1 MKRKNSLDFS
11 EVQIKVL
18 LILGICFLFVII
30 ITKIQSNSFKYNKRE
45 YDAIREKKYSGKIVN
60 LFEERNQGKRF
71 KEVKLENGIT
81 KEIPFFIYDKLQ
93 VGDSIIKNK
102 NSDSVLYLR
111 KNKIIKRKKARF
123 IFAFLFMPVI
133 KFKEKLKREKKSTL
147 CHNFYLLEI
156 SMAVLKKHSA
166 ISDISSLNF

>member
-1 MKRKNSLDFS
+1 MAILTFQKFKLKFF
-11 EVQIKVL
+11 
-18 LILGICFLFVII
+18 LILGICILLVII
-30 ITKIQSNSFKYNKRE
+30 ITKFQSNSFDYNKSE

-71 KEVKLENGIT
+71 KEVKLENGKT

-111 KNKIIKRKKARF
+111 KNIVIISEDINQFNR
-123 IFAFLFMPVI
+123 
-133 KFKEKLKREKKSTL
+133 EKLKK
-147 CHNFYLLEI
+147 
-156 SMAVLKKHSA
+156 LK
-166 ISDISSLNF
+166 

>member
-30 ITKIQSNSFKYNKRE
+30 ITKIQSNSFKYNNRE
-45 YDAIREKKYSGKIVN
+45 YDAIRAISYSGKIVN
-60 LFEERNQGKRF
+60 LFKEKNEGKRF
-71 KEVKLENGIT
+71 KKVKLENGIT
-81 KEIPFFIYDKLQ
+81 KEIPFFIFEKLQ

-111 KNKIIKRKKARF
+111 KNIVIISEDINQFNR
-123 IFAFLFMPVI
+123 
-133 KFKEKLKREKKSTL
+133 EKLKK
-147 CHNFYLLEI
+147 
-156 SMAVLKKHSA
+156 LK
-166 ISDISSLNF
+166 

>member
-1 MKRKNSLDFS
+1 MKDNGHIDFS
-11 EVQIKVL
+11 KVQIKVF
-18 LILGICFLFVII
+18 LILGICILLVII
-30 ITKIQSNSFKYNKRE
+30 ITKFQSNSFDYNKSE

-71 KEVKLENGIT
+71 KEVKLENGTT

-111 KNKIIKRKKARF
+111 KNKIIVSEDINQF
-123 IFAFLFMPVI
+123 Y
-133 KFKEKLKREKKSTL
+133 REKIKTL
-147 CHNFYLLEI
+147 
-156 SMAVLKKHSA
+156 K
-166 ISDISSLNF
+166 